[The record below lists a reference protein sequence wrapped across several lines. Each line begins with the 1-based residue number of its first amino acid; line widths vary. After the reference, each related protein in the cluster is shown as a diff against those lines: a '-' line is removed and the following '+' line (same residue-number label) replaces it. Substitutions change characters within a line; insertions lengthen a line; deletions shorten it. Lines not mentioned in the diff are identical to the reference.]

1 MSILNIFKL
10 YAIFDGVI
18 TAGSFFDNLT
28 MFCLLICSIADLT
41 LIIERL
47 VFFLK
52 RRFDQNKFIRELAE
66 YLKAGDVDGALAYC
80 ESKDTP
86 LNNVIKVG
94 IENIE
99 LPEDRILDLMES
111 KVLFERDRMT
121 RFLSGLS
128 SVGAI
133 GPLLGL
139 FGTVDGLIDAFHQIA
154 VTGTGGPEVV
164 GKGIST
170 ALVTTWV
177 GLIIAMLAIG
187 FFNYFTKKTSDIV
200 SKVEAAMREYL
211 VILSAVRE

>member
-1 MSILNIFKL
+1 MLNIFKV

-18 TAGSFFDNLT
+18 TAGTFFDNLT
-28 MFCLLICSIADLT
+28 MFALLILSIVDIA
-41 LIIERL
+41 LIVERL
-47 VFFLK
+47 VFYLR
-52 RRFDQNKFIRELAE
+52 RRFDTNQFIRELAE

-80 ESKDTP
+80 ESKDTA
-86 LNNVIKVG
+86 LHNVIKVG
-94 IENIE
+94 IENID
-99 LPEDRILDLMES
+99 LPEDRLLDLMES
-111 KVLFERDRMT
+111 KMLFERDRMT

-128 SVGAI
+128 TVGAV

-170 ALVTTWV
+170 ALITTWV
-177 GLIIAMLAIG
+177 GLIIAMFAVG
-187 FFNYFTKKTSDIV
+187 FFNYFTKKSSDIV

-211 VILSAVRE
+211 VILAAVRG

>member
-1 MSILNIFKL
+1 MLNIFKV

-18 TAGSFFDNLT
+18 TAGTFFDNLT
-28 MFCLLICSIADLT
+28 MFALLIISIVDIA
-41 LIIERL
+41 LIVERL
-47 VFFLK
+47 VFFLR
-52 RRFDQNKFIRELAE
+52 RRFDNNKFIRDLAE

-80 ESKDTP
+80 ESQDTP
-86 LNNVIKVG
+86 LHNVIKVG

-99 LPEDRILDLMES
+99 LPEDRLLDLMES
-111 KVLFERDRMT
+111 KLLFERDRMT

-128 SVGAI
+128 SVGAV

-170 ALVTTWV
+170 ALITTWV
-177 GLIIAMLAIG
+177 GLIIAMFAVS
-187 FFNYFTKKTSDIV
+187 FFNYFTKKSSDIV

-211 VILSAVRE
+211 VILAAVRG